1 VDEIK
6 KVSLVIPL
14 FNEEELVVALAERV
28 TQALASEPDQFEI
41 IIVDDGSSDQTRQ
54 RLAAWQGND
63 SRVVVVE
70 LSRNW
75 GHQNAFNA
83 GIDVASGDAV
93 ILMDGDLEDPPEFIS
108 QLLRKWREGYEV
120 VSTTKNSRIQ
130 KPLLRLLT
138 SAYYKLLTLV
148 VDAPTQYQS
157 GMFSLLDRT
166 AADALRGMRERNKSY
181 PNLRALIGFRRITVP
196 YDRAPRAAGSP
207 KQSLRRL
214 IKDGLN
220 AIFSNTYFPIRVFTI
235 FGLFF
240 SILFFAVGIAVFWVR
255 LTGIEFWVFRNIPG
269 TQLILLSVLGFGA
282 LQILFLGVIGEY
294 IARIYDEAKRRPS
307 YLIRNIK
314 RVDSSLHDPQPFPT
328 EERKEQSETE
338 TVRGPR

>member
-1 VDEIK
+1 MDEIE

-14 FNEEELVVALAERV
+14 FNEEELVVSLAERV
-28 TQALASEPDQFEI
+28 TMALAREPEDFEI
-41 IIVDDGSSDQTRQ
+41 IIVDDGSSDGTRQ
-54 RLAAWQGND
+54 RLWAWQEED
-63 SRVVVVE
+63 TRVVVVE

-93 ILMDGDLEDPPEFIS
+93 ILMDGDLEDPPEFVS
-108 QLLRKWREGYEV
+108 QLLGKWREGYEV
-120 VSTTKNSRIQ
+120 VSTTKRSRIQ
-130 KPLLRLLT
+130 KPLLRFLT
-138 SAYYKLLTLV
+138 SAYYKVLSMV
-148 VDAPTQYQS
+148 VDAPTQNQS

-181 PNLRALIGFRRITVP
+181 PNLRALIGFRSITVP

-220 AIFSNTYFPIRVFTI
+220 AIFSNTYFPIRLFTV

-240 SILFFAVGIAVFWVR
+240 SILFFVIGIVVIWVR
-255 LTGIEFWVFRNIPG
+255 WTGIEFWVFRNIPG

-282 LQILFLGVIGEY
+282 VQILFLGVIGEY

-314 RVDSSLHDPQPFPT
+314 RADSSVH
-328 EERKEQSETE
+328 
-338 TVRGPR
+338 GPRRSSPREQINSEPGDT